1 MTTLVSSI
9 MPHMTVTKAGKEVA
23 SKNGPCV
30 LLSYLGRKSYPETLQ
45 QNSPQISLVR
55 TRSLAE
61 GNRITLIGFIPWE
74 KVFTTLTNQRI
85 TLARK
90 KGLLHMVSGCFTL
103 EGNKKLM

>member
-9 MPHMTVTKAGKEVA
+9 MSHMTVTKAGKEVA

-61 GNRITLIGFIPWE
+61 GNRITPTGFIPWE
-74 KVFTTLTNQRI
+74 KVFKSEDYLSKEEGSSSHGQW
-85 TLARK
+85 
-90 KGLLHMVSGCFTL
+90 LLYS
-103 EGNKKLM
+103 